1 MIVIYDVNVF
11 PGEIGI
17 TFEQLIK
24 VKEDTGF
31 ILWDSGPLGEGIE
44 PKVIFAPEEEK
55 IALTLI
61 DIRDEKNKEVIEKL
75 NLKG

>member
-1 MIVIYDVNVF
+1 MIVIYDINVF

-31 ILWDSGPLGEGIE
+31 ILWDSGLLGEGLE

-55 IALTLI
+55 IALTFI
-61 DIRDEKNKEVIEKL
+61 DVRDEKNKEVIEKL

>member
-1 MIVIYDVNVF
+1 MIVIYDIKVF

-24 VKEDTGF
+24 IKEDTGF
-31 ILWDSGPLGEGIE
+31 ILWDSGPLEEGIE

-55 IALTLI
+55 VALTLI
-61 DIRDEKNKEVIEKL
+61 DVSDEKNKEVIEKL

>member
-17 TFEQLIK
+17 TFEQLVKI
-24 VKEDTGF
+24 KEDTGF

-44 PKVIFAPEEEK
+44 PKVIFDPEEEK
-55 IALTLI
+55 VALTLI
-61 DIRDEKNKEVIEKL
+61 DISEEKNKEVIEKL
-75 NLKG
+75 NLRG

>member
-1 MIVIYDVNVF
+1 MIIIYDINVF

-24 VKEDTGF
+24 VKEETGF
-31 ILWDSGPLGEGIE
+31 IIWDSGPLGEGIE

-61 DIRDEKNKEVIEKL
+61 DVREEKNKEVIEKL

>member
-1 MIVIYDVNVF
+1 MIVIYDINVF

-24 VKEDTGF
+24 IKEDTGF
-31 ILWDSGPLGEGIE
+31 ILWDSGPLGEGIK

-55 IALTLI
+55 VALTLI
-61 DIRDEKNKEVIEKL
+61 DVSDEKNKEVIEKL
-75 NLKG
+75 NLRG

>member
-1 MIVIYDVNVF
+1 MIVIYDINVF

-31 ILWDSGPLGEGIE
+31 ILWDSGLLEEGSE

-55 IALTLI
+55 VALTLI
-61 DIRDEKNKEVIEKL
+61 DVRDEKNKEIIEKL
-75 NLKG
+75 NLRK

>member
-1 MIVIYDVNVF
+1 MIVIYDINVL
-11 PGEIGI
+11 PTETGI
-17 TFEQLIK
+17 TFEQLVK

-55 IALTLI
+55 VALTLI
-61 DIRDEKNKEVIEKL
+61 DVSDEKNKEVIEKL

>member
-17 TFEQLIK
+17 TFEQLVKI
-24 VKEDTGF
+24 KEDTGF
-31 ILWDSGPLGEGIE
+31 ILWDSGPLEEGIE

-61 DIRDEKNKEVIEKL
+61 DVSDEKNKEVIEKL

>member
-1 MIVIYDVNVF
+1 MIVIYDINVL
-11 PGEIGI
+11 PTETGI
-17 TFEQLIK
+17 TFEQLVK

-31 ILWDSGPLGEGIE
+31 ILWDSGPLGEGRE

-55 IALTLI
+55 VALTLI
-61 DIRDEKNKEVIEKL
+61 DVSDEKNKEVIEKL

>member
-1 MIVIYDVNVF
+1 MIVIYDINVF
-11 PGEIGI
+11 PGDIGI

-31 ILWDSGPLGEGIE
+31 ILWDSGPLEEGIE
-44 PKVIFAPEEEK
+44 PKIIFAPEEEK

-61 DIRDEKNKEVIEKL
+61 DVRDEKNKEILDKL